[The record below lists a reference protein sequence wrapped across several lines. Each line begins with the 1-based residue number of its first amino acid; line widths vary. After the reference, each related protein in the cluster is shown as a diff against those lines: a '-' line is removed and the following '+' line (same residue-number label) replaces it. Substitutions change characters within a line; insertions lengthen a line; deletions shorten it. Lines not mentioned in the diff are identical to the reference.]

1 MRPRGVVVGD
11 PSADEL
17 ASLIKIGEQALVEK
31 LVAHSA
37 VEGLDVAVLHR
48 LAWRDVMPFH
58 PILLCPAQ
66 DGIRSELGAVVRND
80 HAGLTAC
87 IDECRKLACNPFA

>member
-1 MRPRGVVVGD
+1 MRPRSVVIGD

-37 VEGLDVAVLHR
+37 VEGLDVAVPSS
-48 LAWRDVMPFH
+48 D
-58 PILLCPAQ
+58 
-66 DGIRSELGAVVRND
+66 DRSASAETG
-80 HAGLTAC
+80 T
-87 IDECRKLACNPFA
+87 